1 MGVVG
6 KTWHL
11 TARQLSHIFLFS
23 SVALS
28 MELGVLARVPGF
40 FAHCAQDGASST
52 FLFGMARYRAVETGY
67 LSQTSLF
74 VHVVHS
80 DMLQPFSSASCSCVI
95 SSMLRK
101 QETGVSSMSWPV
113 EPASLSCGIL
123 LYTS

>member
-6 KTWHL
+6 DWHM

-67 LSQTSLF
+67 LSQTSL
-74 VHVVHS
+74 VVCACGAFRYAAAFLFCQLFLC
-80 DMLQPFSSASCSCVI
+80 DILDVE
-95 SSMLRK
+95 K
-101 QETGVSSMSWPV
+101 TGDRCFFDVL
-113 EPASLSCGIL
+113 AC
-123 LYTS
+123 